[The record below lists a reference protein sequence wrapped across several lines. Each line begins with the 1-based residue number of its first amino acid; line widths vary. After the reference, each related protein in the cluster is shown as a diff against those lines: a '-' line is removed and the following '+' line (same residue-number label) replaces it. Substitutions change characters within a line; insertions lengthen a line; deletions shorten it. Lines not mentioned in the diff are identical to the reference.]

1 MRKILSC
8 AFFLLSAFL
17 LSPAMADADI
27 EVRVEDLSSRFVDF
41 YNAASEPGVDE
52 PRRWA
57 LWQQRYGFAAVPAD
71 ARGQAQARQMLREAW
86 PLYPK
91 AIDRI
96 LAGYGGMRPSPESQ
110 LRAAAE
116 LLKLD
121 RPLKVTILAYV
132 GMFEGNAFTTAV
144 EKGQATVALPIEDE
158 PQHRA
163 VTAAHELTHAVHIA
177 LGSLD
182 SEAKVATI
190 ALSEGLAMHASQA
203 LVPGGKLESYV
214 ELTPGWFARAKV
226 KEREIL
232 RNIRPRLAA
241 RDGATLYRFT
251 MDKGP
256 TGLEREAYYAG
267 WRVVGAWLAEGRSL
281 AEIARIPPQRA
292 AAEFDATIG
301 RLLATKPSGPA
312 KVQ

>member
-1 MRKILSC
+1 MRKALLSLFFALP
-8 AFFLLSAFL
+8 AFFVAPVFAEGS
-17 LSPAMADADI
+17 I
-27 EVRVEDLSSRFVDF
+27 ELHVEDLSSRFVDF
-41 YNAASEPGVDE
+41 YNAASEPGIDE
-52 PRRWA
+52 PHRWA
-57 LWQQRYGFAAVPAD
+57 LWQQRYGFAAVPPD
-71 ARGQAQARQMLREAW
+71 ERGQAAARDMLREAW
-86 PLYPK
+86 PEYPK

-132 GMFEGNAFTTAV
+132 GMFEGNAFTTATD
-144 EKGQATVALPIEDE
+144 KGQVTVALPIEDE
-158 PQHRA
+158 PRHRA

-182 SEAKVATI
+182 SDATVATI

-214 ELTPGWFARAKV
+214 ELTPGWFARAKA

-232 RNIRPRLAA
+232 RNIRPKLAA

-251 MDKGP
+251 MDRGP
-256 TGLEREAYYAG
+256 TGLDREAYYAG
-267 WRVVGAWLAEGRSL
+267 WRVVGLWLAEGRSL
-281 AEIARIPPQRA
+281 ADIARIPPQRA
-292 AAEFDATIG
+292 APEFDAAIG
-301 RLLATKPSGPA
+301 RLLAKKSPA
-312 KVQ
+312 PPKAQ